1 MNKKNYVSEHTLFT
15 FQPVEDA
22 DYEMWEDINI
32 GKKVTPYK
40 EWFRKNSVNPK
51 KYNFKKYVS
60 GHPLETDRGVGGD
73 DAHGYVTVQIYD
85 RKIDTLFRLTWL

>member
-32 GKKVTPYK
+32 GKKVTP
-40 EWFRKNSVNPK
+40 EIQ
-51 KYNFKKYVS
+51 
-60 GHPLETDRGVGGD
+60 E
-73 DAHGYVTVQIYD
+73 I
-85 RKIDTLFRLTWL
+85 